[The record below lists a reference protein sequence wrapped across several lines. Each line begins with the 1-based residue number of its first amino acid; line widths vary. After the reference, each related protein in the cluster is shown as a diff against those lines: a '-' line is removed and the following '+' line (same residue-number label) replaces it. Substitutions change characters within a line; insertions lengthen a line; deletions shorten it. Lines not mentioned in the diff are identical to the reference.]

1 MQESPLGE
9 RIKRVEKLSSTKKL
23 ISIISPTYNEIDN
36 VDELYRRVC
45 AVIAQFPQYDFEYL
59 IIDNAS
65 TDGTDQKLKQ
75 IAAGDARVKVIINT
89 RNFGH
94 IRSPY
99 WGIIQT
105 KGDATVYLASDLQD
119 PPELISDLIKLWE
132 EGNKIVLATKP
143 VSATNALI
151 HALRRS
157 YYRFLDAISEI
168 ELVKDTTGFGI
179 YDKVV
184 IDKIREI
191 GDPYPYLRGM
201 VCELGYPIKT
211 IDFNQP
217 ARKRGLSKNN
227 FYTLYDIAM
236 LGIISHSLVPIRI
249 ASLFGIILGVISLFL
264 GLGFLIAKLI
274 WWDSFPIGTA
284 PIYILMFSLFG
295 LLFLFLGMIGEY
307 IGSIHGYLQKRPV
320 VVERERVNF

>member
-1 MQESPLGE
+1 MTVGSQSNT
-9 RIKRVEKLSSTKKL
+9 RKL

-36 VDELYRRVC
+36 VEELYERVRQ
-45 AVIAQFPQYDFEYL
+45 VIEQFPQYQFEYL

-65 TDGTDQKLKQ
+65 TDGTDVKLKELAKLDQ
-75 IAAGDARVKVIINT
+75 RVKVIINT

-105 KGDATVYLASDLQD
+105 SGEATVYLASDLQD
-119 PPELISDLIKLWE
+119 PPELIPELIRLWE

-151 HALRRS
+151 HALRRN

-168 ELVKDTTGFGI
+168 DLVKDTTGFGI
-179 YDKVV
+179 YDKEV

-191 GDPYPYLRGM
+191 GDPYPYLRGL
-201 VCELGYPIKT
+201 VCELGYSVKT

-217 ARKRGLSKNN
+217 ARTRGLSKNN

-249 ASLFGIILGVISLFL
+249 ASLFGLVLGAMSLL
-264 GLGFLIAKLI
+264 LGFCLFIAKLI

-295 LLFLFLGMIGEY
+295 VLFLFLGMIGEY
-307 IGSIHGYLQKRPV
+307 IGSIHGYLQKRPI
-320 VVERERVNF
+320 VVEKLRINFDR